1 MDRCA
6 QCGTALAPAATG
18 RPRRYCTRA
27 CQARAYRARKRAA
40 PAGPPRPAALTPD
53 RLTAAAIE
61 LADRTGLEALTMR
74 RLATELGVP
83 TMNLYRHVPS
93 RDALLVA
100 MTDAVLDRIEPPGP
114 DLDGWR
120 PRLEHEAREEWR
132 LYQRHPWVLS
142 AVATSRPPL
151 GRGLLADTERI
162 LTGIARP
169 GLDTRRLLSVYLAV
183 SGLVQ
188 GIALLPAAEAAAR
201 ARSDEPIEEW
211 WRRRIDELS
220 GLLDSGAYPHLAA
233 HFGPE
238 AAVVD
243 FEALFEFALTALLD
257 GLESSVMS
265 T

>member
-6 QCGTALAPAATG
+6 QCGAPLEHSAKG

-27 CQARAYRARKRAA
+27 CQARAFRARRRAA
-40 PAGPPRPAALTPD
+40 PTRLRRPGTLTPG
-53 RLTAAAIE
+53 RVTAAAIE

-83 TMNLYRHVPS
+83 TMSLYRHVPS
-93 RDALLVA
+93 REALIVA
-100 MTDAVLDRIEPPGP
+100 MTDAALDAIEPPGP
-114 DLDGWR
+114 GLDGWR
-120 PRLEHEAREEWR
+120 ARLEHEARQEWR

-142 AVATSRPPL
+142 AIATSRPPM
-151 GRGLLADTERI
+151 GRGLLADAERI

-169 GLDTRRLLSVYLAV
+169 GADSRLLLSVYLAV

-188 GIALLPAAEAAAR
+188 GLALLPAAEAAAR
-201 ARSDEPIEEW
+201 ARAEEPIEDW
-211 WRRRIDELS
+211 WSRRLAELADLIGS
-220 GLLDSGAYPHLAA
+220 GDYPFLAA
-233 HFGPE
+233 HLSPE
-238 AAVVD
+238 ATVVD
-243 FEALFEFALTALLD
+243 FDALFEFALAALLD